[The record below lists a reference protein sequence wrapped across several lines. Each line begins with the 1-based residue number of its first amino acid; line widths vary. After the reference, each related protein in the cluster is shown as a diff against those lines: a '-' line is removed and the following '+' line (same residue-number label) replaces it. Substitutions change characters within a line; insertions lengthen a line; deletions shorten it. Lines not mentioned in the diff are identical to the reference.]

1 VSSALLER
9 IQAHVFRSAGHHL
22 RAARFFFVRIPDAAA
37 GRRLLALLLDRSE
50 ESPPLTLSDAAVRA
64 LESPPKAVA
73 AFGVTRE
80 GLELFDPVRFTYRPL
95 ELRGDAENGPGSPND
110 FADPF
115 VNGLFSRRE
124 LLGDVYPEATPFFDG
139 ERPRFNALVW
149 LAFDPSDGGGGLGDD
164 LEEGIA
170 ETGCA
175 IVVDENAETGPE
187 GVRVFGYLDGR
198 SQPYLSEFGS
208 SSPERLAG
216 GGTPTPDGWQPVR
229 AGEFVLGLLD
239 EGGEADV
246 PQPAAVARYGTFLV
260 YRKYVVDEE
269 AFERLIQSVDGRPD
283 EELAAKLMGRHRVPE
298 QGSASL
304 VAAARHEGGG
314 GGGDADGPYVG
325 FEDAVMRI
333 GRFAGIG
340 RQSDWHNDFRYED
353 DTAGFVCPLG
363 AHIRRA
369 NPRDGLGFDGSLT
382 RRHRIIRRGTSD
394 GGNGFHFV
402 GINAHIRDQFEFIQ
416 RLWFNTGESFL
427 LGTDRDIFAGS
438 PRTDGTGE
446 EFIVQGLEPRIVRVE
461 RPLAEL
467 QGGEYFLMPGM
478 DGLRVLRGDD
488 T

>member
-1 VSSALLER
+1 VSTALLER
-9 IQAHVFRSAGHHL
+9 IQAHVFRSAPHHP
-22 RAARFFFVRIPDAAA
+22 RATRFFFVRIPHAAA
-37 GRRLLALLLDRSE
+37 GRGLLGLLLDE
-50 ESPPLTLSDAAVRA
+50 IDGSPPLTLSDAEVRT
-64 LESPPKAVA
+64 LERPPKAVA

-80 GLELFDPVRFTYRPL
+80 GLELFDPARFAYRPL
-95 ELRGDAENGPGSPND
+95 ELRGHDGPGTPND

-115 VNGLFSRRE
+115 LHGMFSRRQ
-124 LLGDVYPEATPFFDG
+124 LLGDVYPEKTPYFDG

-149 LAFDPSDGGGGLGDD
+149 LAFDPDEDGGFGDD
-164 LEEGIA
+164 LKERIA
-170 ETGCA
+170 DTGCG

-216 GGTPTPDGWQPVR
+216 GGTLMPDGWQPLR

-246 PQPAAVARYGTFLV
+246 PHPAEVARYGTFLV
-260 YRKYVVDEE
+260 YRKYEVDEE
-269 AFERLIQSVDGRPD
+269 AFKQLIGAGGGPPN
-283 EELAAKLMGRHRVPE
+283 EGLAAKLMGRHRVPD
-298 QGSASL
+298 
-304 VAAARHEGGG
+304 RRGGG
-314 GGGDADGPYVG
+314 EPDECWAGV
-325 FEDAVMRI
+325 EDAVMRT
-333 GRFAGIG
+333 GRFTTAG
-340 RQSDWHNDFRYED
+340 RRSDWHNDFRYED

-369 NPRDGLGFDGSLT
+369 NPRDALGFDASLT

-394 GGNGFHFV
+394 LGNGFHFV

-416 RLWFNTGESFL
+416 RLWFNTGESFQ

-438 PRTDGTGE
+438 PRPDGTCE
-446 EFIVQGLEPRIVRVE
+446 QFIVQGPEPWTVHVE
-461 RPLAEL
+461 RPLAAL

-478 DGLRVLRGDD
+478 EGLRVLHRSG